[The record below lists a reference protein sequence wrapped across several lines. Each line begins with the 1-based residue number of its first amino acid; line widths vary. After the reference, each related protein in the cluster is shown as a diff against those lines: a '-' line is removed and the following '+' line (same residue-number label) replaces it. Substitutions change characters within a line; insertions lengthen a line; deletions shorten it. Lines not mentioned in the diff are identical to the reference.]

1 LFPESGK
8 KPTRLAVPRAPAPPP
23 PVFLG
28 DAVRRRDLLHARAQ
42 EAARSRGGDGLA
54 QGEHSVVDARHR
66 PAEVGHHRRI
76 RLHRFGKRGVPVGVE
91 PQGRDQ
97 ATSKS

>member
-1 LFPESGK
+1 
-8 KPTRLAVPRAPAPPP
+8 
-23 PVFLG
+23 
-28 DAVRRRDLLHARAQ
+28 
-42 EAARSRGGDGLA
+42 
-54 QGEHSVVDARHR
+54 VVDARHR